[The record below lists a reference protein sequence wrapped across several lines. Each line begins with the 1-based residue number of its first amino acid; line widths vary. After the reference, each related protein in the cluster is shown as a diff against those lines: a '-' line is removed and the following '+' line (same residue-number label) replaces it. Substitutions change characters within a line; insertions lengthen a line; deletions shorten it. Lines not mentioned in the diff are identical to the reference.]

1 VWGWIEGE
9 TEGGI
14 RAPNVQ
20 QNGGMSFAPDSPGAH
35 PQASVTP
42 DAPLPEPLD
51 GDAAVRF
58 RICFVCSG
66 NICRSPIAEVVLR
79 RLAEEAGLADRLS
92 ISSAGTGDWHV
103 GEQADPR
110 ALDVLHAHGYDGA
123 THRARQFDP
132 GWFDD
137 LDLVV
142 ALDRSHERILKNWAT
157 NEVDR
162 SKVQLLRSFETPRS
176 DSVDVPDPYYSDHAL
191 FAAVLGMI
199 ERADRALLDQLA
211 PALRLPA
218 PATARGGA
226 AAQDAEPTRRPEPAR
241 RPEPTPTRPLRHV
254 QVQLPGFPSTA
265 DQEQGQGKP

>member
-1 VWGWIEGE
+1 
-9 TEGGI
+9 
-14 RAPNVQ
+14 
-20 QNGGMSFAPDSPGAH
+20 
-35 PQASVTP
+35 
-42 DAPLPEPLD
+42 
-51 GDAAVRF
+51 
-58 RICFVCSG
+58 
-66 NICRSPIAEVVLR
+66 VVLR
-79 RLAEEAGLADRLS
+79 RLAEEAGLADRLA

-176 DSVDVPDPYYSDHAL
+176 DSMDVPDPYYSDHAL

-218 PATARGGA
+218 PAAARGGTA
-226 AAQDAEPTRRPEPAR
+226 TQRPEPAQG
-241 RPEPTPTRPLRHV
+241 PEPAQDREPARPPRHV
-254 QVQLPGFPSTA
+254 QEQLPGFPSTA
-265 DQEQGQGKP
+265 DQEQGQGNP